1 MGCGTNS
8 KPVRA
13 AQSDRGANPVGVQG
27 AVVVQSKAYKQIIN
41 NKSPHIRLDHSA
53 EPVVLPID
61 GSSLA
66 YNLKYVY
73 VSQRGYYPN
82 SLTKANQDSYLICE
96 CFLGDPNTHLFGV
109 FDGHGECGDLCS
121 HFAADQVSTQCK
133 LLYTFNA
140 VVRVVSRL
148 SRKRAS
154 GSRRHH
160 SP

>member
-1 MGCGTNS
+1 MGCGTNTNLVWAA
-8 KPVRA
+8 KVVRGPK
-13 AQSDRGANPVGVQG
+13 RGGVNG
-27 AVVVQSKAYKQIIN
+27 VFVVQKTQYKQIIN

-96 CFLGDPNTHLFGV
+96 CFLGDPNTHLFGI

-121 HFAADQVSTQCK
+121 HFAADQVSTQCR

-154 GSRRHH
+154 GSRRHY